1 MTIRERIAELTQG
14 VTTQVELDAVV
25 SRTGLPGSLRKEFP
39 NAGSFEIMYEWDAR
53 KMQIRRDV

>member
-1 MTIRERIAELTQG
+1 VTIKERIAELTQG

-25 SRTGLPGSLRKEFP
+25 SRTKLPGSLRAEFP
-39 NAGSFEIMYEWDAR
+39 NADASEIMYEWKAR